1 MRNKG
6 VGKICSVFIKQTLNE
21 SKPSQTIVII
31 PARYQSSRLPGKALL
46 PIDGVPMV
54 VKVMQQVQKSS
65 RVQQVVVATDHPDI
79 LQAVESFEGVARM
92 TSPTCEC
99 GTDRVA
105 EVAQMY
111 PEYDLVINVQGDQV
125 EFPPSVLDDLVLSL
139 EHDSLASMATPI
151 QSLQDEEA
159 FNNPNVVKV
168 VCDQDLNALYFSRS
182 PIPYPRSS
190 QGPWFK
196 HIGIYA
202 FRREFLFQFASWS
215 PTPLEKSES
224 LEQLRALERGKRI
237 KCVLMTGESWD
248 INTREDYDR
257 YLARKKGNGF

>member
-1 MRNKG
+1 VDVKGQFYFMRNKG

-79 LQAVESFEGVARM
+79 LQAVESFGGVAQM
-92 TSPTCEC
+92 TSSTCEC

-105 EVAQMY
+105 EVAKMY
-111 PEYDLVINVQGDQV
+111 PEYDLVINVQEDQV
-125 EFPPSVLDDLVLSL
+125 EFSPSALDDLVLSL
-139 EHDSLASMATPI
+139 EHDSLASMVTPI
-151 QSLQDEEA
+151 QLLQDEEV

-168 VCDQDLNALYFSRS
+168 VCDQDLNALYFSHS

-190 QGPWFK
+190 WGSWFK

-202 FRREFLFQFASWS
+202 FWRDFLFQFASWS
-215 PTPLEKSES
+215 PTTLEKSES
-224 LEQLRALERGKRI
+224 LEQLQALKQGKRI
-237 KCVLMTGESWD
+237 KCVFDDG
-248 INTREDYDR
+248 
-257 YLARKKGNGF
+257 

>member
-1 MRNKG
+1 MGKG
-6 VGKICSVFIKQTLNE
+6 DRFKS
-21 SKPSQTIVII
+21 IVVI

-46 PIDGVPMV
+46 PVDGVPMV
-54 VKVMQQVQKSS
+54 VRVMQQVQKSG

-79 LQAVESFEGVARM
+79 CRAVESFGGVAQM

-105 EVAQMY
+105 EVAKMY

-125 EFPPSVLDDLVLSL
+125 EFPPSVLDNLTLVLEQDL
-139 EHDSLASMATPI
+139 LASMATPI

-168 VCDQDLNALYFSRS
+168 VCDQELNALYFSRS
-182 PIPYPRSS
+182 PIPYPRSTRS
-190 QGPWFK
+190 PWFK

-202 FRREFLFQFASWS
+202 FRRDFLFQFASWD

-224 LEQLRALERGKRI
+224 LEQLRVLERGRRI
-237 KCVLMTGESWD
+237 KCVLMAGESWD
-248 INTREDYDR
+248 INTREDYES
-257 YLARKKGNGF
+257 YLTRGKRKKS